1 MDNIVQVSTVSPQI
15 LAATL
20 HACVNKLY
28 STLHEGES
36 TREEKKGNS
45 PFLHLFPSL
54 LPSLSSSS
62 PLSFSWSW
70 KLDPTKRS
78 TDYFQYY
85 AKERHYKLQLKTKYR
100 CDKSVK
106 IWCALLEL

>member
-1 MDNIVQVSTVSPQI
+1 MHVLISYIV
-15 LAATL
+15 
-20 HACVNKLY
+20 HA
-28 STLHEGES
+28 LHEGES

-54 LPSLSSSS
+54 LPSFSSS

-85 AKERHYKLQLKTKYR
+85 AKERHYKLQLKTIK
-100 CDKSVK
+100 VQV
-106 IWCALLEL
+106 